1 MPILQENDIL
11 LRPLSDSDKYEL
23 ARLAN
28 NKKIWDN
35 VRDYFPFPY
44 TESHAENFI
53 MLLKSENPEVT
64 FAIEYQRKLAGVIGL
79 VPQNDVYR
87 KTAEIGYWIGE
98 QFWGKGIATAATKLI
113 TQYGLYEL
121 DFARLHTGVFEY
133 NIASMK
139 VLEKCGYKK
148 DGIFEKAV
156 FKNKKLWDEHRYS
169 KIK

>member
-1 MPILQENDIL
+1 MPMLQENDIL
-11 LRPLSDSDKYEL
+11 LRSLSGSDKYEL

-53 MLLKSENPEVT
+53 MSVKSENPQVT
-64 FAIEYQRKLAGVIGL
+64 FAIDYQRKLAGVIGL
-79 VPQNDVYR
+79 VPQNDVYK

-98 QFWGKGIATAATKLI
+98 EFWGKGIATTATKLI
-113 TQYGLYEL
+113 TQYGLCQL
-121 DFARLHTGVFEY
+121 DFARLHTGVFDY

-139 VLEKCGYKK
+139 VLKKCGYKK

-156 FKNKKLWDEHRYS
+156 FKNGKLWDEHRYS